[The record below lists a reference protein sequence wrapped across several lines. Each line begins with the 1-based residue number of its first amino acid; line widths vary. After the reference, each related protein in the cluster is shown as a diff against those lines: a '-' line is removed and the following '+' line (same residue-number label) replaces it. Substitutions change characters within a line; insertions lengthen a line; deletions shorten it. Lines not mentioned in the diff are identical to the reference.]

1 MFSITENIKIKKSI
15 ALFPVSIENIETLK
29 RAIFSIKNQF
39 FISFAVSVT
48 MKMKNYL
55 KKKNQLRY

>member
-29 RAIFSIKNQF
+29 RAIFSIKN
-39 FISFAVSVT
+39 
-48 MKMKNYL
+48 
-55 KKKNQLRY
+55 